1 VRRAGGRDAVGR
13 RNRRLQVMQTAGRVY
28 FRYVLLIDRA
38 IHLLIH
44 LEVLVDGI
52 AGEGI
57 KRHRWAGHLNEMVPE
72 GDY

>member
-1 VRRAGGRDAVGR
+1 
-13 RNRRLQVMQTAGRVY
+13 MQTAGRVS